1 MELSI
6 KNMVCPRCITTVERL
21 LNHQAIDYSKIVLG
35 TVTLS
40 NPLTDTQR
48 EKLAQS
54 FEEVGFELLSTP
66 EEQLTNQIKSLI
78 VDHIHYQD
86 KQVNQNWSDI
96 LVAALHKDY
105 STLSKTF
112 SKATDLTIEH
122 YIILQKI
129 ERAKA
134 LLQNKELTISEIAV
148 VLGYS
153 STAHFSTQFKKIV
166 GKTASQFKKQADGER
181 HFLDEF

>member
-21 LNHQAIDYSKIVLG
+21 LDRQAIDYTKIVLG
-35 TVTLS
+35 TVTL
-40 NPLTDTQR
+40 TDALGDTER
-48 EKLAQS
+48 KKLAQNL
-54 FEEVGFELLSTP
+54 EEVGFELLSTP

-86 KQVNQNWSDI
+86 KVSHQNWSDI

-112 SKATDLTIEH
+112 SKSTDLTIEH